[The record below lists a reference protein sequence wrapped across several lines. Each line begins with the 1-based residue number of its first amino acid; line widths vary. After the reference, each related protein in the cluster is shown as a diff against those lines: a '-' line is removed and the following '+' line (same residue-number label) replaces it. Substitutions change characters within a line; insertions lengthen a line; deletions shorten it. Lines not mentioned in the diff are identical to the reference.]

1 MKHLLDLIPVLLFC
15 GILLYYD
22 YVCNDTMSRFVQ
34 NIGFKFMYLKPWV
47 IKQESCRHQVLTR
60 QFTINNLDQ
69 ILQHFEVAK
78 DNYF

>member
-47 IKQESCRHQVLTR
+47 IKQESCRH
-60 QFTINNLDQ
+60 
-69 ILQHFEVAK
+69 
-78 DNYF
+78 

>member
-1 MKHLLDLIPVLLFC
+1 
-15 GILLYYD
+15 
-22 YVCNDTMSRFVQ
+22 
-34 NIGFKFMYLKPWV
+34 MYLKLWV

-60 QFTINNLDQ
+60 QFTINNLDP